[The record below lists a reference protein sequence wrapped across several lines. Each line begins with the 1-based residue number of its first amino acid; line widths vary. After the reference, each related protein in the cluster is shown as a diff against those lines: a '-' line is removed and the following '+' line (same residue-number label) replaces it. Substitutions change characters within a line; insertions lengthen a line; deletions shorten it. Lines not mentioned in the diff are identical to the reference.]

1 MSSDRN
7 RAMPRSAARL
17 LLAVLLCA
25 GCVVARAAD
34 LYVIC
39 NAHVTLSSADVR
51 ELFLGEKQFAGPVK
65 LVPIDNSAAQPIF
78 LEKVLQMNAA
88 KYSTTWTKKSFRD
101 GINPPLVAGSDAEA
115 LAYVRRTPGA
125 CSYVT
130 TPVPGDVSVV
140 SRL

>member
-1 MSSDRN
+1 MFRSS
-7 RAMPRSAARL
+7 AKL

-25 GCVVARAAD
+25 ACALAHAAD

-39 NAHVTLSSADVR
+39 NAQVQLTAGDVR
-51 ELFLGEKQFAGPVK
+51 DLFLGEKQFAGALK
-65 LVPIDNSAAQPIF
+65 LVPVDNSAAQIVF
-78 LEKVLQMNAA
+78 LERLLKMNAA

-101 GINPPLVAGSDAEA
+101 GINPPLVTGSDAEA

-125 CSYVT
+125 CSYVA
-130 TPVPGDVSVV
+130 TPTPADVVVV

>member
-1 MSSDRN
+1 MFTSS
-7 RAMPRSAARL
+7 AKL

-25 GCVVARAAD
+25 ACAVARAAD

-39 NAHVTLSSADVR
+39 NSRVQLTAGDVR
-51 ELFLGEKQFAGPVK
+51 DLFLGEKQFAGALK
-65 LVPIDNSAAQPIF
+65 LVPVDNSAAQIEF
-78 LEKVLQMNAA
+78 LDKLLKMNAA

-101 GINPPLVAGSDAEA
+101 GINPPFVTGSDAEA

-125 CSYVT
+125 CSYVA
-130 TPVPGDVSVV
+130 TPTPADVVVV